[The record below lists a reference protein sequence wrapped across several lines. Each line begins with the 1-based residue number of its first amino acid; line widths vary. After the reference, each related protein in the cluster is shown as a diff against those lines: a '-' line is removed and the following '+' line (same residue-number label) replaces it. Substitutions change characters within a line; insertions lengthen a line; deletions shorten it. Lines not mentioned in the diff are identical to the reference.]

1 MQLSDVN
8 LNIRG
13 RVFPAHRS
21 ILATGSE
28 VFAAMFQP
36 LDYYSLRLS
45 ICWIDWKRNALCQVD
60 QDLLWDARR
69 AWPTRKKG
77 KEYHQIYCCWAHFL
91 LFDEFTVL
99 SYATDPPTTCCQK
112 RVLATVHRPLC
123 LAIKLSTINGIATK
137 SWDSRANISQ
147 TNAMAMRINPRKKRI
162 IPWWNTSNSRYNSI
176 YFFFFW
182 VFRIN
187 FILWLIFSG
196 DGSFPSSAIGSHKKC
211 HHHERW
217 GVSRHQERKKIVC
230 FFFLIHLL

>member
-1 MQLSDVN
+1 
-8 LNIRG
+8 
-13 RVFPAHRS
+13 
-21 ILATGSE
+21 
-28 VFAAMFQP
+28 
-36 LDYYSLRLS
+36 
-45 ICWIDWKRNALCQVD
+45 
-60 QDLLWDARR
+60 
-69 AWPTRKKG
+69 
-77 KEYHQIYCCWAHFL
+77 
-91 LFDEFTVL
+91 
-99 SYATDPPTTCCQK
+99 
-112 RVLATVHRPLC
+112 
-123 LAIKLSTINGIATK
+123 
-137 SWDSRANISQ
+137 
-147 TNAMAMRINPRKKRI
+147 MAMRINPRKKRI